1 MGGFVDLQDL
11 VPCVLISFEKEH
23 ILVWKGPPV
32 EAQLSSSTE
41 DMNDELGSDRVDL
54 DVGDDEGL
62 LGGMASLTLGDKD
75 GEGLLTR
82 SESMDRERRE
92 AVARFDELWED
103 ALRIGVA
110 TPLEDEVGEQKVGPN
125 EKHVSED

>member
-1 MGGFVDLQDL
+1 MGGVVDLQDL

-32 EAQLSSSTE
+32 EAQLTSST
-41 DMNDELGSDRVDL
+41 DDINDELGSDGIDL
-54 DVGDDEGL
+54 GDEEGL
-62 LGGMASLTLGDKD
+62 LGRMTSLTIGDGD
-75 GEGLLTR
+75 GDGLLTR
-82 SESMDRERRE
+82 SESMERKRRE

-110 TPLEDEVGEQKVGPN
+110 TPLEDEVGEHKVEPD
-125 EKHVSED
+125 EKHVSE

>member
-23 ILVWKGPPV
+23 ILLWKGPPV
-32 EAQLSSSTE
+32 EAQLTSST
-41 DMNDELGSDRVDL
+41 DDINDELGSDRV

-62 LGGMASLTLGDKD
+62 LGGLASLTLGGKD

-92 AVARFDELWED
+92 VVARFDQLWED

-110 TPLEDEVGEQKVGPN
+110 TPLGDEVGEQKVGPN
-125 EKHVSED
+125 DKHVSED